1 MWYQT
6 RGRLQGSKTFV
17 DAEILC
23 TFWCEIHTNGG
34 NSCDSIHDIFSELF
48 AFGSSLSLRLL
59 NKTTLS
65 LGYWLIMRQEW
76 LLVWMQRC
84 VLRLQSASTIIVFSK
99 PFRILLLFIS
109 HLSDVLHTHTCLTS
123 LYFKFGHDTKVDM
136 AANTESRSL

>member
-23 TFWCEIHTNGG
+23 MFWCEIHTNG
-34 NSCDSIHDIFSELF
+34 
-48 AFGSSLSLRLL
+48 GSSLSLRLL

-99 PFRILLLFIS
+99 PFRILLLFVS

-123 LYFKFGHDTKVDM
+123 LYFKFGHDRQTLR
-136 AANTESRSL
+136 AALFRAVQAVCIQVNK